1 MPFANPQDLVET
13 EWLADHLDDPDLRIF
28 DCTVFLRPDKD
39 RGFRIE
45 SGQDAWTESHIA
57 GSGFIDLANDLSDK
71 QASLRFTM
79 PSASQFA
86 AAMGRYGIGNDTRVI
101 LYDRAGAMWAA
112 RIWWML
118 RAMGFDNAALLNGGW
133 KKWRDE
139 GRAVSADAPAYPPA
153 TFAASPRVALMAA
166 QPDVLAGIDD
176 GATCIVN
183 ALSEEQHA
191 GTVSP
196 YGRPGHITSSVNV
209 PAMGAGG
216 VIDPETGAYRSADEL
231 QCMFADAGA
240 LQAGRVITYCGGGI
254 AASSDAFVLTLLG
267 HEHVAVYDASLS
279 EWAAD
284 ASLPM
289 TNPAG
294 T

>member
-1 MPFANPQDLVET
+1 MPFANPQYLVQT
-13 EWLADHLDDPDLRIF
+13 DWLAEHLNDPNLRVF
-28 DCTVFLRPDKD
+28 DCTVFLRSDKD

-45 SGQDAWTESHIA
+45 SGREEWAESHIP
-57 GSGFIDLANDLSDK
+57 GSGFVDLANDLSD
-71 QASLRFTM
+71 QDATLRFTM
-79 PSASQFA
+79 PSAAQFA
-86 AAMGRYGIGNDTRVI
+86 EAIGSYGISNDSHVI

-139 GRAVSADAPAYPPA
+139 GRAVSADAPTYPA
-153 TFAASPRVALMAA
+153 TTFTAALREGLIAA
-166 QPDVLAGIDD
+166 QPDVLTGIDD

-196 YGRPGHITSSVNV
+196 YGRPGHIASSVNV

-216 VIDPETGAYRSADEL
+216 VIDAETGAYKSAAEL
-231 QCMFADAGA
+231 QSMFASAGA
-240 LQAGRVITYCGGGI
+240 LDAGRVITYCGGGI

-267 HEHVAVYDASLS
+267 HENVAVYDASLS

-284 ASLPM
+284 PALPM
-289 TNPAG
+289 TNPVEA
-294 T
+294 